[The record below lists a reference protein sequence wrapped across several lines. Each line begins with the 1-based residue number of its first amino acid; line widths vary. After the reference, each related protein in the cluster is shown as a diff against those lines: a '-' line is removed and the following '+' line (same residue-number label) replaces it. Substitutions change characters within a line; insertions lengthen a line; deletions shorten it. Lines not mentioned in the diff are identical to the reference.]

1 MTLMIL
7 IQRVEGTYTYG
18 RSTWELDDT
27 YDSYLE
33 SGSTQREGGNL
44 MTLMILIQRVE
55 VLRGKV
61 GT

>member
-1 MTLMIL
+1 MT
-7 IQRVEGTYTYG
+7 YDSYD
-18 RSTWELDDT
+18 DDT